1 MTLRYLHEFK
11 WSQGRLHLGIDT
23 ESLWALHTRE
33 ILCARDIA
41 KEHAQVGDTITDLG
55 KGKLRL
61 EQKEKCEPRKVKK
74 SGEK

>member
-11 WSQGRLHLGIDT
+11 WSEGGLHLGVDT

-33 ILCARDIA
+33 ILCARDTA

-55 KGKLRL
+55 KGKLRSG
-61 EQKEKCEPRKVKK
+61 QKVMCEPRKVKK